1 MDWTQR
7 HQAAMDEVRPNYGI
21 NVDDAMTIPN
31 FSLME
36 RYLVIGGNDP
46 NSFYKHIWKII
57 YPANRKQ
64 SVNPVSILKNKIE
77 SRKQLL
83 EGKEDS
89 RGLFGLCKET
99 LTEDSNA
106 IGNWFERTVTNCGAI
121 NLPRTSSELYE
132 VMKSRHLNFFE
143 SIIQTNIRKDAESI
157 PLIACDFWAE
167 KEIKK
172 AFEKK
177 YKVFCTTT
185 QTQKS
190 KDMRKELF
198 C

>member
-7 HQAAMDEVRPNYGI
+7 HQAAMDEVRPDYGI

-64 SVNPVSILKNKIE
+64 SVNPVSILKNEIE
-77 SRKQLL
+77 SRKQLP

-89 RGLFGLCKET
+89 GGLFGLCKET
-99 LTEDSNA
+99 LTEYSNA

-143 SIIQTNIRKDAESI
+143 SIIQTNIRKEAE
-157 PLIACDFWAE
+157 
-167 KEIKK
+167 
-172 AFEKK
+172 
-177 YKVFCTTT
+177 
-185 QTQKS
+185 
-190 KDMRKELF
+190 
-198 C
+198 